1 MNIVQVARRF
11 AVNDWGGMETVII
24 ETSKQLIRMGHR
36 TEILCT
42 LATAN
47 SKSDNVEGVPVRRVP
62 YFYPYFGLREEAKR
76 ILDRK
81 GGSPFSFTMLQ
92 ALKRYPNL
100 DLIHLHAG
108 GRLGGIGRHVARKRR
123 IPYVVSLHGAKFDVP
138 PEEAASWTAPT
149 KGTIEWGKVL
159 GWWVGAR
166 QVLHDAAAI
175 LCVGH
180 RDSVLAQQKLPEKRV
195 VYLPNGVDAE
205 HFAAGDGSGFRA
217 RHGIPPK
224 ALVVLTAAR
233 IDVQKNQHFVARVLP
248 GLARICPEV
257 HALIIGH
264 VTNEAYYGEL
274 VKLIASRN
282 MQSRAT
288 IIRGLPGRGQELVDA
303 YHAADLFVL
312 PSIHE
317 PFGIV
322 ILEAWASGLPVIASR
337 VGGIPTFVEH
347 DVDGML
353 FRPGDEK
360 AFLDAFRALS
370 TRERRETMAR
380 AGQRKAI
387 KEYSWDKITERL
399 VGIYEEVLRENP
411 LRK

>member
-205 HFAAGDGSGFRA
+205 RFAAGDGSGFRA

-224 ALVVLTAAR
+224 ALVMLTAAR

-264 VTNEAYYGEL
+264 VTNEAYYDEL

>member
-108 GRLGGIGRHVARKRR
+108 GRLGGIGRHVAQKRR

-149 KGTIEWGKVL
+149 RGTIEWGKVL

-180 RDSVLAQQKLPEKRV
+180 RDSVLAQQKLPQKRV
-195 VYLPNGVDAE
+195 VYLPNGVDADR
-205 HFAAGDGSGFRA
+205 FAAGDGSGFRA

-224 ALVVLTAAR
+224 ALVMLTAAR

-264 VTNEAYYGEL
+264 VTNEAYYEEL

-288 IIRGLPGRGQELVDA
+288 IIRGLAGRSQELVDA

-322 ILEAWASGLPVIASR
+322 ILEAWASGLPVIASS

-353 FRPGDEK
+353 FRPGDER

-387 KEYSWDKITERL
+387 EEYSWDKITERL
-399 VGIYEEVLRENP
+399 VGIYEEALRENP

>member
-11 AVNDWGGMETVII
+11 TVNDWGGMETVII

-138 PEEAASWTAPT
+138 PEEAASWVAPT

-205 HFAAGDGSGFRA
+205 RFAAGDGSGFRA

-264 VTNEAYYGEL
+264 VTNEAYYDEL

-288 IIRGLPGRGQELVDA
+288 IIRGLAGRGQELVDA

>member
-205 HFAAGDGSGFRA
+205 RFAAGDGSGFRA

-224 ALVVLTAAR
+224 ALVMLTAAR

-264 VTNEAYYGEL
+264 VTNEAYYDEL

-288 IIRGLPGRGQELVDA
+288 IIRGLAGRGQELVDA